1 MNACS
6 ASKRASRKLEK
17 ARRLTERAAILD
29 PESIKADT
37 VYKLIEIPVPSV
49 RTDTQFVDRG
59 IPVVIEKDRLLIK
72 YQRDTITNEVIIQ
85 GECRADTFIRKVPV
99 YVNKTAYIK
108 QSFWR
113 TGVGIFLIVAIIS
126 ACLFAIIKV
135 MKNVMNF

>member
-29 PESIKADT
+29 PESVKADT
-37 VYKLIEIPVPSV
+37 VYKIVEIPVPSV
-49 RTDTQFVDRG
+49 RTDTQFVDMG

-113 TGVGIFLIVAIIS
+113 TGMGIFLLVLTIAGS
-126 ACLFAIIKV
+126 LFAVIMV
-135 MKNVMNF
+135 MKKVITF